1 MGNVGLL
8 FVGVV
13 LLVNGLVAIGV
24 VDPRGA
30 APLNLFVGSA
40 QIVVPTLV
48 LVQSGGD
55 LAIVNATWPSYLFGF
70 TYLWFGFILMFDID
84 ARGFG
89 WYCSFVAVVVTF
101 LAIKSIGTDP
111 VFAVIWATWAIIW
124 ALFFVMLGLGV
135 TMAGRV
141 DLGHFTGWFV
151 ILLGI
156 PTCTVPA
163 LLLLNGVWTTSVAAG
178 FGALVVLVLATAL
191 SLALAQRSA
200 RRDLAGDVC
209 SQESEATSFPD
220 AGPQID
226 AVGDDDKPGV
236 VSHRSR

>member
-1 MGNVGLL
+1 MAAPRRFRIDQAERSVRGLGRPLMGNVGLL

-24 VDPRGA
+24 VDGRGA

-48 LVQSGGD
+48 LAQSGGD
-55 LAIVNATWPSYLFGF
+55 LAVVNAAWPSYLFGF
-70 TYLWFGFILMFDID
+70 TYLWFGLIQIFDID
-84 ARGFG
+84 GRGFG

-101 LAIKSIGTDP
+101 LAIRSVGTDP

-124 ALFFVMLGLGV
+124 TLFFVMLGLGV
-135 TMAGRV
+135 TRAGRV

-163 LLLLNGVWTTSVAAG
+163 LLLLNGLWTTSVAAG
-178 FGALVVLVLATAL
+178 YGALVVLAIATVL
-191 SLALAQRSA
+191 SVALAQRSA
-200 RRDLAGDVC
+200 RRDTSADVGHDVK
-209 SQESEATSFPD
+209 AD
-220 AGPQID
+220 LR
-226 AVGDDDKPGV
+226 V
-236 VSHRSR
+236 